1 MFREVLRKVCEDLK
15 HSVVGEAADG
25 ETAVELVGETR
36 PDLVLLD
43 LHLPKVDGF
52 GVLEQI
58 RAGQPDVGV
67 LVLSSHCDDFTV
79 YRAERAGVQGF
90 VDKNSNSIDSLKA
103 AIRAVE
109 AGKPAFSEMFRQIQ
123 ARRHK
128 DPDAFDKVLG
138 KREQTI
144 VALVGQSLRDDEIA
158 RRLGISEQTVATHRL
173 HAIRKL
179 GLSGTT
185 ELVRYARDRG
195 FTLAP
200 PRNDDALLP

>member
-1 MFREVLRKVCEDLK
+1 MFREVLRKVCQELK

-25 ETAVELVGETR
+25 ATAVDIVAQSK

-43 LHLPKVDGF
+43 LHLPKIDGF

-58 RAGQPDVGV
+58 RAKQPDVAV
-67 LVLSSHCDDFTV
+67 LVLSSHCDDYTV

-90 VDKNSNSIDSLKA
+90 VDKNSNSIEALKA
-103 AIRAVE
+103 AITSVG
-109 AGKPAFSEMFRQIQ
+109 AGKPAFSDMFRQIQ

-185 ELVRYARDRG
+185 DLVRYARDHG

-200 PRNDDALLP
+200 PGTDGALLP